1 MVLTAA
7 QILAFFEDDDQMGIP
22 HATIVQL
29 QQEGITTV
37 GDLADFD
44 KTSLQQVADN
54 LRRPG
59 GRVPD
64 PDPGAAVGATIPT
77 PSFVFGAKSHKRLL
91 VACDLV
97 RYYETVG
104 RDLTAP
110 NLQWSNVMKNFDIQW
125 KALKDRQDD
134 DDPEV
139 PKVSKSLSI
148 MKWTEAFQD
157 FLSRVV
163 GKRLIPLI
171 YVIRDDVNV
180 PALAPP
186 LMQNQPHSAA
196 HGSVE
201 MELVARASHG
211 HALYRDDNAQVYYH
225 IETSVRGTQ
234 YASSIKPYQRGK
246 DGRGAWLAIVSQYA
260 GRDKWEA
267 EIKLQ
272 EQLLHT
278 RTWKGQSNFPLEH
291 FASQHRNA
299 FVSLQACAQK
309 VTYQLPNEHSRVGY
323 LLDAIQTGDAGLNA
337 AMASIR
343 TDTGATGMRN
353 NFESAVAHLLPYDP
367 VAKRNSTSAGTK
379 RGTANISSVEED
391 DPTTTQ
397 APKASIGKTGVHFRF
412 HTPKEYNK
420 LTDEQKDELREW
432 RDNNPS
438 AKKRRGDGK
447 KKRSTKTKMKSVA
460 SIVNKKVKLA
470 VRKALDDK
478 KDPSK
483 GDDDGEKYIMSLVK
497 DAVNKHTA
505 EAKLASTVAAPV
517 QAATQKVSLQ
527 SILKQAKN
535 RAGGSS

>member
-7 QILAFFEDDDQMGIP
+7 QSMAFFENEGQMGIP
-22 HATIVQL
+22 HATVIQL

-37 GDLADFD
+37 DDLADFD

-64 PDPGAAVGATIPT
+64 PNPGAAVGATIPT

-97 RYYETVG
+97 RYYTTVG
-104 RDLTAP
+104 RDLTAA
-110 NLQWSNVMKNFDIQW
+110 NTQWTSVIKNFEIQW
-125 KALKDRQDD
+125 KALKDRQNDD
-134 DDPEV
+134 EPDV
-139 PKVSKSLSI
+139 PTVSKSLPI

-157 FLSRVV
+157 FLSRVI
-163 GKRLIPLI
+163 GKRMIPLA
-171 YVIRDDVNV
+171 YVIREDVDV
-180 PALAPP
+180 PAAAPP
-186 LMQNQPHSAA
+186 LMHNQPHSAE

-201 MELVARASHG
+201 MELVARALHA

-234 YASSIKPYQRGK
+234 YAPSIKPYQKGK
-246 DGRGAWLAIVSQYA
+246 DGRGAWLAIVAQYA

-267 EIKLQ
+267 EIKQQ

-278 RTWKGQSNFPLEH
+278 RIWKGQSNFPLEH

-299 FVSLQACAQK
+299 FVSLLACAQR

-343 TDTGATGMRN
+343 TDDGPTGMRN

-367 VAKRNSTSAGTK
+367 VAKRRTTTAGSK
-379 RGTANISSVEED
+379 RGVANISSIGD
-391 DPTTTQ
+391 GDSGTTHVS
-397 APKASIGKTGVHFRF
+397 KSSIGKTGVHLRY
-412 HTPKEYNK
+412 HTPEEYRELN
-420 LTDEQKDELREW
+420 DEQKNELREW
-432 RDNNPS
+432 RENNPNVKKRKGNGRQNKS
-438 AKKRRGDGK
+438 AKTK
-447 KKRSTKTKMKSVA
+447 KKTVA
-460 SIVNKKVKLA
+460 SIVNKKVKWA
-470 VRKALDDK
+470 MKKALGDDK
-478 KDPSK
+478 VSSK
-483 GDDDGEKYIMSLVK
+483 VDQEGENYIMSLVQ
-497 DAVNKHTA
+497 DAVNKHA
-505 EAKLASTVAAPV
+505 EAQKAGAMVAPV
-517 QAATQKVSLQ
+517 HAATPKATLQ
-527 SILKQAKN
+527 SILNQAKN